1 MKRYSRLFI
10 AALAAFGLASCS
22 QELDQQIQT
31 PQGNL
36 VTVNFGAEAA
46 IEGATKATLTPN
58 EDDTFF
64 KSAWENGDLLSVEYI
79 SPETGDNKTVTGT
92 WTGSGFKAEG
102 LPNETG
108 AWDYAACYP
117 VPDSKDSHI
126 DFGANRTQNGNSYHS
141 IYDVMIGN
149 KSTKNSAAGKDD
161 DGSDIVFNM
170 DRKTA
175 VAYFHLTGGPAD
187 EDLVSATLSVEG
199 GFIAS
204 QHAYISNFA
213 FAPTED
219 LKEIT
224 ITFPKKAPKAS
235 DFQLWYNVLPTM
247 YTKMA
252 LTVETTGHTMTISRT
267 AEGMYEA
274 GKLYKVVKE
283 IPADKWVKKGGETP
297 DTKDFVLVTSAQPD
311 WSGSY
316 LLVGVNDVD
325 YYAFDESINTDS
337 DYTWGKCSKVVV
349 DNNNTIASTYGTMA
363 LEIVPGTA
371 ENTYS
376 ILTPSGKYL
385 SASAAKKFNL
395 SETYSADNCDF
406 AISFGNKNEVVI
418 KQASSLKLEETKHR
432 QIRYNSNSNY
442 GLRWYDGASV
452 NPVYLYKGPSVA
464 KYSVSCSTVE
474 GGEIFSTLGK
484 CEEGTEV
491 TLTASARPGY
501 KFGEWSVVAADGTA
515 INVVDNKFTMPAQD
529 VTISCAFVKISYTI
543 TKAPAVNGSF
553 TVKLGDTEVN
563 TAQFRDKLTLTATP
577 NEGYSLEKWTVTY
590 MDGETEKSFNPS
602 GTFTMPAANVTVS
615 ASFVEAASIPV
626 YASLAELVAAGKPT
640 TTRTKVTVTLTDE
653 EITGLH
659 KVGQSTSGVFL
670 MVGTQEVE
678 VYCNDTPADWKV
690 GGTISGTL
698 TNCDWM
704 LYVNKRTQK
713 ETWELCPADY
723 SELTYKAP
731 LAACATPV
739 ITIAEGGAASITCAT
754 AGATI
759 HYTVGENPADPTET
773 DAVFSAVTL
782 TDGQTIKAIAFAEGY
797 KPSAVASKKYVA
809 QGSLK
814 TAILTA
820 DDIKGLGG
828 IKYEDVEKTILKE
841 GLTWSFKAYKNSDSR
856 PWVQLKKD
864 KGAYIKVIAPKP
876 IKEIRLTI
884 TAASNKS
891 GGVED
896 ITKNDAYYK
905 DIHLKTIDSIG
916 DDDTNDV
923 AKTSVITD
931 NTATLVPTGSNT
943 ELYIKVSAGAR
954 IWGISVDY

>member
-64 KSAWENGDLLSVEYI
+64 KSAWENGDVLSVEYI

-108 AWDYAACYP
+108 AWDYVACYP

-126 DFGANRTQNGNSYHS
+126 DFGSNRTQNGNSYNS

-224 ITFPKKAPKAS
+224 ITFPEKAPKAS

-316 LLVGVNDVD
+316 LLVGKNEAS
-325 YYAFDESINTDS
+325 YYAFDESVYENN
-337 DYTWGKCSKVVV
+337 TWGKCSTVVV
-349 DNNNTIASTYGTMA
+349 ENSTIASTYSTMA
-363 LEIVPGTA
+363 VDIVPGTT

-385 SASAAKKFNL
+385 SASAKGAFNL
-395 SETYSADNCDF
+395 DGTYSANNCDF
-406 AISFGNKNEVVI
+406 TISFDAKNVLVI
-418 KQASSLKLEETKHR
+418 KQASSKNNR
-432 QIRYNSNSNY
+432 QIRYNYNKGNG
-442 GLRWYDGASV
+442 GLRWYEGTSV
-452 NPVYLYKGPSVA
+452 EPVYLYKGPSIA
-464 KYSVSCSTVE
+464 KYLVSFASVE
-474 GGEIFSTLGK
+474 GGTLSASAIK
-484 CEEGTEV
+484 AEEGAEI
-491 TLTASARPGY
+491 TLTAEPQFGY
-501 KFGEWSVVAADGTA
+501 EFNGDWSVVATDGTVIPVA
-515 INVVDNKFTMPAQD
+515 DNKFTMPAQD
-529 VTISCAFVKISYTI
+529 VTVSGTFSKVAYTI
-543 TKAPAVNGSF
+543 TKAAAENGSF
-553 TVKLGDTEVN
+553 IVKNGDAEVT
-563 TAQFRDKLTLTATP
+563 TAFKDDEITLEATP
-577 NEGYSLEKWTVTY
+577 AEGFTFGKWTVTY
-590 MDGETEKSFNPS
+590 MDGETEKSFTPS
-602 GTFTMPAANVTVS
+602 ANTFNMPAANVTVS
-615 ASFVEAASIPV
+615 ATFVETAHVPV
-626 YASLAELVAAGKPT
+626 YASVADLIAAGAPT
-640 TTRTKVTVTLTDE
+640 TDGSKVTVTLTDE
-653 EITGLH
+653 EIT
-659 KVGQSTSGVFL
+659 KFYKSGKYTNGVYFT
-670 MVGTQEVE
+670 VGTQEVQI
-678 VYCNDTPADWKV
+678 YCNDTPANWEV

-698 TNCDWM
+698 TNCDWK
-704 LYVNKRTQK
+704 LYKN
-713 ETWELCPADY
+713 TWELCPADY
-723 SELTYKAP
+723 SELTYTAP
-731 LAACATPV
+731 LPTCATPEINIDEKGV
-739 ITIAEGGAASITCAT
+739 VSMTCAT
-754 AGATI
+754 DGATI
-759 HYTVGENPADPTET
+759 RYTVGNAPEDPTET
-773 DAVFSAVTL
+773 SGVFSSATL

-797 KPSAVASKKYVA
+797 KPSAVASKKYIVGGPTTPVVLYTLTPVNGDNNSYA
-809 QGSLK
+809 KDCDVTVDGIVWNLTGNSQINPWRIGGKNITNIDRNLYSK
-814 TAILTA
+814 TAFPKALTSIKITFGSATNITVNSCKLVYSTNA
-820 DDIKGLGG
+820 DFTNSKECNITFTASST
-828 IKYEDVEKTILKE
+828 VEVNE
-841 GLTWSFKAYKNSDSR
+841 SFPAN
-856 PWVQLKKD
+856 
-864 KGAYIKVIAPKP
+864 
-876 IKEIRLTI
+876 
-884 TAASNKS
+884 
-891 GGVED
+891 
-896 ITKNDAYYK
+896 AYYK
-905 DIHLKTIDSIG
+905 LVLNVTNTKKDSKGKYVNGYAQLSKIEFIG
-916 DDDTNDV
+916 LN
-923 AKTSVITD
+923 
-931 NTATLVPTGSNT
+931 N
-943 ELYIKVSAGAR
+943 
-954 IWGISVDY
+954 

>member
-1 MKRYSRLFI
+1 MKHYIKLFFAAAV
-10 AALAAFGLASCS
+10 AALGLASCAK
-22 QELDQQIQT
+22 EVAPVET
-31 PQGNL
+31 PKDNL
-36 VTVNFGAEAA
+36 VTVHFGATAG

-58 EDDTFF
+58 EQETLFT
-64 KSAWENGDLLSVEYI
+64 SAWENRDKIFIQYEN
-79 SPETGDNKTVTGT
+79 DKTTATATTTTGT
-92 WTGSGFKAEG
+92 WNGTKFEATMPSYTGMWEY
-102 LPNETG
+102 T
-108 AWDYAACYP
+108 ACYP
-117 VPDSKDSHI
+117 NPANAEIS
-126 DFGANRTQNGNSYHS
+126 FGTNRTQKGNLYNSN
-141 IYDVMIGN
+141 YDVMIAP
-149 KSTKNSAAGKDD
+149 KISCDHADAGKDD
-161 DGSDIVFNM
+161 SGNDVVFNM
-170 DRKTA
+170 ERQTGI
-175 VAYFHLTGGPAD
+175 VYFHLKSELNN
-187 EDLVSATLSVEG
+187 EDVISAKLSVEG
-199 GFIAS
+199 GNIAS
-204 QHAYISNFA
+204 SYTLLDPSGF
-213 FAPTED
+213 TCEED

-224 ITFPKKAPKAS
+224 ITFEEGTAPKAS

-274 GKLYKVVKE
+274 GKLYKVVKD
-283 IPADKWVKKGGETP
+283 IDDKWVAKGGETP
-297 DTKDFVLVTSAQPD
+297 GTKDFVLVTSAQPD

-828 IKYEDVEKTILKE
+828 IKYEDAEKTILKE

>member
-108 AWDYAACYP
+108 AWDYTACYP

-267 AEGMYEA
+267 EEGMYEA

-283 IPADKWVKKGGETP
+283 TPADKWVKKGGETP
-297 DTKDFVLVTSAQPD
+297 DTKDFVLVNSAQSD

-316 LLVGVNDVD
+316 LLVGKNEAS
-325 YYAFDESINTDS
+325 YYAFDESVYENN
-337 DYTWGKCSKVVV
+337 TWGKCSTVVV
-349 DNNNTIASTYGTMA
+349 ENGTIASTYSTMA
-363 LEIVPGTA
+363 VDIVPGTT

-385 SASAAKKFNL
+385 SASAKGAFNL
-395 SETYSADNCDF
+395 DGTYSANNCDF
-406 AISFGNKNEVVI
+406 TISFDAKNVLVI
-418 KQASSLKLEETKHR
+418 KQASSTKNR
-432 QIRYNSNSNY
+432 QIRYNYNNGNG
-442 GLRWYDGASV
+442 GLRWYEGTSV
-452 NPVYLYKGPSVA
+452 EPVYLYKGPSIA
-464 KYSVSCSTVE
+464 KYLVSFASVE
-474 GGEIFSTLGK
+474 GGTLSASAIK
-484 CEEGTEV
+484 AEEGTEI
-491 TLTASARPGY
+491 TLTAKPLLGY
-501 KFGEWSVVAADGTA
+501 EFNNDWSVTATDGTV

-529 VTISCAFVKISYTI
+529 VTV
-543 TKAPAVNGSF
+543 
-553 TVKLGDTEVN
+553 
-563 TAQFRDKLTLTATP
+563 
-577 NEGYSLEKWTVTY
+577 
-590 MDGETEKSFNPS
+590 S
-602 GTFTMPAANVTVS
+602 GTFSESTSTPT
-615 ASFVEAASIPV
+615 F
-626 YASLAELVAAGKPT
+626 ASLAELVATGAPST
-640 TTRTKVTVTLTDE
+640 TAAKVTVTLTNE
-653 EITGLH
+653 EITDLH
-659 KVGQSTSGVFL
+659 KVTNKTGKTYTNGVFL

-678 VYCNDTPADWKV
+678 VYCWNTPSDWKV

-698 TNCDWM
+698 TNCDWK
-704 LYVNKRTQK
+704 LFVDKTTQK
-713 ETWELCPADY
+713 ATWELCPADY
-723 SELTYKAP
+723 SELTYTAP
-731 LAACATPV
+731 LPTCATPEINIDEKGV
-739 ITIAEGGAASITCAT
+739 VSMTCET

-759 HYTVGENPADPTET
+759 HYTVGDNPADPADPTEA

-797 KPSAVASKKYVA
+797 KPSAVASQKYTAGGAGPKTYTLTISTSDFSTSSYADNNKERTTKAIATDGSTLDVTWKSNQIMQMSNIMQWQKKNGA
-809 QGSLK
+809 LFNITDLGK
-814 TAILTA
+814 IT
-820 DDIKGLGG
+820 DIQITSTSGTFTKIIGNTSNPT
-828 IKYEDVEKTILKE
+828 ENKE
-841 GLTWSFKAYKNSDSR
+841 GGYFKISVGNDYTGKTE
-856 PWVQLKKD
+856 
-864 KGAYIKVIAPKP
+864 KV
-876 IKEIRLTI
+876 
-884 TAASNKS
+884 
-891 GGVED
+891 
-896 ITKNDAYYK
+896 
-905 DIHLKTIDSIG
+905 
-916 DDDTNDV
+916 
-923 AKTSVITD
+923 VITFQ
-931 NTATLVPTGSNT
+931 
-943 ELYIKVSAGAR
+943 K
-954 IWGISVDY
+954 

>member
-1 MKRYSRLFI
+1 M
-10 AALAAFGLASCS
+10 
-22 QELDQQIQT
+22 
-31 PQGNL
+31 
-36 VTVNFGAEAA
+36 NFGAEAA

-64 KSAWENGDLLSVEYI
+64 KSAWKNGDALGVQYYNDGMGENEQVVHATWNETSYSFSTALPEFTGRWIYRAAYPAPEADGSVEF
-79 SPETGDNKTVTGT
+79 
-92 WTGSGFKAEG
+92 GS
-102 LPNETG
+102 
-108 AWDYAACYP
+108 
-117 VPDSKDSHI
+117 S
-126 DFGANRTQNGNSYHS
+126 RTQKGNAYNSK
-141 IYDVMIGN
+141 YDLMRGSVM
-149 KSTKNSAAGKDD
+149 TEAPAGKTDE
-161 DGSDIVFNM
+161 GKDIIFDM
-170 DRKTA
+170 TRETA
-175 VAYFHLTGGPAD
+175 IAYFHLKSKLEEKVVSAKLSVTGGSIAN
-187 EDLVSATLSVEG
+187 SSVTTDYHNS
-199 GFIAS
+199 FVFS
-204 QHAYISNFA
+204 DDKPSN
-213 FAPTED
+213 
-219 LKEIT
+219 EIT
-224 ITFPKKAPKAS
+224 ITFEEGTAPDAT
-235 DFQLWYNVLPTM
+235 DFKLWYNVRPTS
-247 YTKMA
+247 YSSMA
-252 LTVETTGHTMTISRT
+252 LEVETTGHKMTISRNSSG
-267 AEGMYEA
+267 AYYS
-274 GKLYKVVKE
+274 GKLYKVVKD
-283 IPADKWVKKGGETP
+283 IDDKWVAKGGETP
-297 DTKDFVLVTSAQPD
+297 GTKDFVLVTSAQSD

-337 DYTWGKCSKVVV
+337 DYKWGKCSKVVV
-349 DNNNTIASTYGTMA
+349 DNNTIASTYGTMA

-501 KFGEWSVVAADGTA
+501 KFGEWSVVAADGTV

-529 VTISCAFVKISYTI
+529 VTVSCAFVKISYTI

-782 TDGQTIKAIAFAEGY
+782 TDGQTIKAIAVAEGF
-797 KPSAVASKKYVA
+797 KPSAVASKKYTVGGA
-809 QGSLK
+809 ALVDK
-814 TAILTA
+814 TATIKFGKNNVEIIKDPVTA
-820 DDIKGLGG
+820 NDDQ
-828 IKYEDVEKTILKE
+828 
-841 GLTWSFKAYKNSDSR
+841 KNS
-856 PWVQLKKD
+856 W
-864 KGAYIKVIAPKP
+864 
-876 IKEIRLTI
+876 TI
-884 TAASNKS
+884 TTVGTTFCSQQSTYSQVGSSNNPATSITFTTTLPEDAEVTSISAKF
-891 GGVED
+891 GGFGSTAGTVTLKVGETTVGTGKLND
-896 ITKNDAYYK
+896 KNDVTVTNTSTAAGNKVTITVTNIAKGVKCYNIQVKYK
-905 DIHLKTIDSIG
+905 
-916 DDDTNDV
+916 
-923 AKTSVITD
+923 
-931 NTATLVPTGSNT
+931 TAN
-943 ELYIKVSAGAR
+943 
-954 IWGISVDY
+954 